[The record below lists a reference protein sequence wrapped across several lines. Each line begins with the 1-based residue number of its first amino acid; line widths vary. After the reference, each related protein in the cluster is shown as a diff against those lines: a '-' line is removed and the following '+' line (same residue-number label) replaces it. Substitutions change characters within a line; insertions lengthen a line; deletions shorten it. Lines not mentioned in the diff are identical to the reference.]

1 MDGLLKL
8 EVERRVVNWGYA
20 MAGGGD
26 GFGGPQWSPMFALN
40 RSSEVREGSRV
51 PILYGE
57 AEETDKVMRALLQP
71 QSAVLQL
78 QYLSSL
84 PTRQKREMLKLT
96 NGAYYRLA
104 EFAHKKFM
112 RELRALR
119 SNPGF
124 FAL

>member
-1 MDGLLKL
+1 MDGLLKH

-20 MAGGGD
+20 TMGGGD
-26 GFGGPQWSPMFALN
+26 GFAGPQWSPMFALN

-57 AEETDKVMRALLQP
+57 AEETDKVMRALLKP

-78 QYLSSL
+78 QYLSPL
-84 PTRQKREMLKLT
+84 PIIQKREILRLT

-104 EFAHKKFM
+104 EVAHKKFM
-112 RELRALR
+112 NELRGLR
-119 SNPGF
+119 AKPGF